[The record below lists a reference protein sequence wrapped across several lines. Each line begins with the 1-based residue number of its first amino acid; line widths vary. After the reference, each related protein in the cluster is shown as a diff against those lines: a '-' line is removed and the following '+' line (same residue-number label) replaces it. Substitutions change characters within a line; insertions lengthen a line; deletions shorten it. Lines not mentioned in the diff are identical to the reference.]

1 MIPHR
6 RPVSRRHA
14 LLSPAGTALA
24 VLSLAFMAAGCRPSA
39 TEDPGAGSSAPP
51 APATFESQ
59 GQGASPA
66 SDKAVAPPAA
76 SGLADTID
84 AATLEQIKSQP
95 DVLVFDVREADEYA
109 EAHIPGVTLIPL
121 GEVPDRVAEIPKD
134 KTVILTC
141 RSGNRSGQAAT
152 WLRSQGYSD
161 VHNLQGG
168 ILAWQKAGLPTEAG
182 AP

>member
-6 RPVSRRHA
+6 RPASRHQA
-14 LLSPAGTALA
+14 LLSHVGVSLAALA
-24 VLSLAFMAAGCRPSA
+24 LVFVAVGCRPSA

-51 APATFESQ
+51 APATFDSQ

-66 SDKAVAPPAA
+66 SDPAATSPAA

-95 DVLVFDVREADEYA
+95 DVVVFDVREPDEYA

>member
-1 MIPHR
+1 MIQHCRMAPRLR
-6 RPVSRRHA
+6 RN
-14 LLSPAGTALA
+14 
-24 VLSLAFMAAGCRPSA
+24 LSLATSALALLAIAGCRPAA

-59 GQGASPA
+59 GQAGSAA
-66 SDKAVAPPAA
+66 ADQATAPPAA
-76 SGLADTID
+76 SDLAESID
-84 AATLEQIKSQP
+84 AATLARVKEQA
-95 DVLVFDVREADEYA
+95 DVVLIDVREPDEYA

-121 GEVPDRVAEIPKD
+121 GDVPDRVAEIPKD

-141 RSGNRSGQAAT
+141 RTGNRSGQAAT
-152 WLRSQGYSD
+152 WLRGQGYTD

-168 ILAWQKAGLPTEAG
+168 ILAWQKAGLPTESG

>member
-1 MIPHR
+1 MIQHR
-6 RPVSRRHA
+6 RMAPSLRRN
-14 LLSPAGTALA
+14 
-24 VLSLAFMAAGCRPSA
+24 LSLATSTLALLAIAGCRPAA

-59 GQGASPA
+59 GQAAGAA
-66 SDKAVAPPAA
+66 ADRATAPPAA
-76 SGLADTID
+76 SDLAESID
-84 AATLEQIKSQP
+84 VATLARVKEQA
-95 DVLVFDVREADEYA
+95 DVVLIDVREPDEYA

-121 GEVPDRVAEIPKD
+121 GDVPDRVAEIPKD

-141 RSGNRSGQAAT
+141 RTGNRSGQAAT

-168 ILAWQKAGLPTEAG
+168 ILAWQKAGLPTESG